1 MHLQQDYFLR
11 KSLIYQLNI
20 VVSGIPYST
29 YFFFDSCKR
38 LRNPLLWIFFYLVI
52 LILKNMSSPTLKK
65 IAQTLGIS
73 VSTASRALKQHPDI
87 SVVTRQKVLDLA
99 KTLDYEPNA
108 NAVQLRTRNSKLFGI
123 LIPTIANQFYDSFI
137 ASLEEICRNNGYSI
151 IILQSA
157 NDPAIEAEN
166 LKLFRQNRISGLF
179 ACITASTRELSAYEK
194 MDEAAIP
201 VIFFDKV
208 PPDEHLHT
216 VCLADSAAGEMAADT
231 IIRKNK
237 KKVLALFGDPQMSI
251 TKKRLAAFTNHMNE
265 KAPGIAVQTVHA
277 ISSEE
282 ARIKTTAAIQD
293 QQNRPDTL
301 FCMSDEILIGAL
313 KALQVNGLRTPED
326 VALIAI
332 SNGFI
337 PKLFH
342 PEITYVETSGQKLAE
357 QAFVNMQ
364 LFLANQ
370 LPEGPSIVS
379 SVLVEGGTI

>member
-20 VVSGIPYST
+20 VVLGIPYST
-29 YFFFDSCKR
+29 YFFFRQLQTFAESFAVD
-38 LRNPLLWIFFYLVI
+38 FFYLVI

-87 SVVTRQKVLDLA
+87 SVATRQKVLDLA

-123 LIPTIANQFYDSFI
+123 LVPTIANQFYDSFI

-231 IIRKNK
+231 IIRKK
-237 KKVLALFGDPQMSI
+237 KRKVLALFGDPKMSI
-251 TKKRLAAFTNHMNE
+251 TKKRLNAFTDRIKE
-265 KAPGIAVQTVHA
+265 KAPTIEVQTIHA

-293 QQNRPDTL
+293 QKNRPDTL
-301 FCMSDEILIGAL
+301 FCMSDEILIGVM
-313 KALQVNGLRTPED
+313 KALQINGLRTPED
-326 VALIAI
+326 IALIAI

-357 QAFVNMQ
+357 QAFANMQ
-364 LFLANQ
+364 LYLANQ

>member
-1 MHLQQDYFLR
+1 M
-11 KSLIYQLNI
+11 
-20 VVSGIPYST
+20 T
-29 YFFFDSCKR
+29 
-38 LRNPLLWIFFYLVI
+38 
-52 LILKNMSSPTLKK
+52 SPTLKK

-87 SVVTRQKVLDLA
+87 SAATRQKVLDLA

-123 LIPTIANQFYDSFI
+123 LVPTIANHFYDSFI
-137 ASLEEICRNNGYSI
+137 ASLEEICRKNGYSI

-157 NDPAIEAEN
+157 NDPSIEAEN

-179 ACITASTRELSAYEK
+179 ACITASTHELSAYQK
-194 MDEAAIP
+194 MDEVDIP

-208 PPDEHLHT
+208 PPEEHLHT

-231 IIRKNK
+231 IIRKKK

-251 TKKRLAAFTNHMNE
+251 TKKRLNAFTGRMKE
-265 KAPGIAVQTVHA
+265 KAPGIEVQTIHA

-282 ARIKTTAAIQD
+282 ARIKTTAAITD
-293 QQNRPDTL
+293 PGNRPDTL
-301 FCMSDEILIGAL
+301 FCMSDEILIGVM
-313 KALQVNGLRTPED
+313 KALQITGLRTPED
-326 VALIAI
+326 MALIAI

-357 QAFVNMQ
+357 QAFANMQ
-364 LFLANQ
+364 LYLADQ
-370 LPEGPSIVS
+370 LPEGTSIVS

>member
-1 MHLQQDYFLR
+1 MHLQQDYFR
-11 KSLIYQLNI
+11 GKSLIYQLN
-20 VVSGIPYST
+20 VAVSAVMSGIP
-29 YFFFDSCKR
+29 FFSAGCKR
-38 LRNPLLWIFFYLVI
+38 LRNPLLWKIFYLVT
-52 LILKNMSSPTLKK
+52 LIIKTMTSPTLKK

-87 SVVTRQKVLDLA
+87 SVATRQKVLDLA

-123 LIPTIANQFYDSFI
+123 LVPTIANQFYDSFI
-137 ASLEEICRNNGYSI
+137 ASLEEICRKNGYSI

-179 ACITASTRELSAYEK
+179 ACITAGTNELSAYEK
-194 MDEAAIP
+194 MDEVDIP
-201 VIFFDKV
+201 VIFFDNV

-231 IIRKNK
+231 IIRKKK
-237 KKVLALFGDPQMSI
+237 KKVLALFGDPQLSI
-251 TKKRLAAFTNHMNE
+251 TRKRLTAFTDRMKE
-265 KAPGIAVQTVHA
+265 KAPGIEVQTVHA

-282 ARIKTTAAIQD
+282 ARIKTTAALQD
-293 QQNRPDTL
+293 RKRMPDTL
-301 FCMSDEILIGAL
+301 FCMSDEILIGVM
-313 KALQVNGLRTPED
+313 KTLQVNGLRTPED
-326 VALIAI
+326 IALIAI

-337 PKLFH
+337 PRLFH

-357 QAFVNMQ
+357 QAFANMQ
-364 LFLANQ
+364 LYLADQ